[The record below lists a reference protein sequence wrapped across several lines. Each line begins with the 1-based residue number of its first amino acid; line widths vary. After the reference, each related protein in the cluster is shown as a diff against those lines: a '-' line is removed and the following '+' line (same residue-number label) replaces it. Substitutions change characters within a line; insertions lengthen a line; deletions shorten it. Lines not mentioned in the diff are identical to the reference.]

1 MAVPTTGTIT
11 MLGLAQEVA
20 YGTYGSGTL
29 AHAIRMSDLING
41 GGQNFFPDIQTG
53 CIPNPHTRNVLTLTN
68 VFTNLGSPF
77 TLYYNGSIGVA
88 NQLSVNDF
96 LFTDS
101 SLTTPASSADY
112 DSDFFQNAGSA
123 STVICSD
130 EGEDDGATFDTDSTG
145 KITSIVCSGIR

>member
-1 MAVPTTGTIT
+1 MAVPATGTIT
-11 MLGLAQEVA
+11 MLGLAQEVK

-29 AHAIRMSDLING
+29 AHAIKMSDLING

-68 VFTNLGSPF
+68 VYTSDDPTPTF

-101 SLTTPASSADY
+101 SLTIPASSADY
-112 DSDFFQNAGSA
+112 DSDFYQSAGSA

-130 EGEDDGATFDTDSTG
+130 EDTRAVFITDSTG
-145 KITSIVCSGIR
+145 KITSINCDSLP

>member
-1 MAVPTTGTIT
+1 MAVPATGTIT

-53 CIPNPHTRNVLTLTN
+53 CIPNPHTRNALTLTN
-68 VFTNLGSPF
+68 VYTSDDPTPTF
-77 TLYYNGSIGVA
+77 TLYYNSSIGVA

-101 SLTTPASSADY
+101 ALTTPA
-112 DSDFFQNAGSA
+112 DSGELVYLQNSGSA
-123 STVICSD
+123 STQICSTS
-130 EGEDDGATFDTDSTG
+130 GELAIFVTDSTG
-145 KITSIVCSGIR
+145 KITSIVCDAP